1 MTKITH
7 KGLWFKYSSLS
18 DEDKKT
24 SKKLFLSALLCGFL
38 VGLSSDKS
46 SLTMWSEIFHPSL
59 FYIMPFLALI
69 PGFFTIKYNYELY
82 KNQDELYQK
91 FHDFSLIAGFLGF
104 AIFGFILHYVSIY
117 TNYQPSWIDYGLC
130 SILGMVI
137 GQVYFYNKFYE

>member
-18 DEDKKT
+18 NEDKNT
-24 SKKLFLSALLCGFL
+24 TKKVFLWALLCGFL
-38 VGLSSDKS
+38 FGLSSDKP
-46 SLTMWSEIFHPSL
+46 SLMLWSEIFHPSL
-59 FYIMPFLALI
+59 FYIMPVLTLI
-69 PGFFTIKYNYELY
+69 AGFFTIKYSFELY
-82 KNQDELYQK
+82 KNQDELYKK

-117 TNYQPSWIDYGLC
+117 TNYQPAWTDYGLC
-130 SILGMVI
+130 SILGMVS

>member
-18 DEDKKT
+18 NEDKNT
-24 SKKLFLSALLCGFL
+24 TKKVFLWALLCGFL
-38 VGLSSDKS
+38 FGLSSDKS
-46 SLTMWSEIFHPSL
+46 SLMLWSEIFHPSL
-59 FYIMPFLALI
+59 FYIMPVLTLI
-69 PGFFTIKYNYELY
+69 AGFFTIKYSFELY
-82 KNQDELYQK
+82 KK

-117 TNYQPSWIDYGLC
+117 TNYQPAWTDYVLC
-130 SILGMVI
+130 SIVGMVI